1 MDFLDNT
8 NIVVTIGF
16 LIFVGVLIYAKVP
29 RLIGSKLDQRAA
41 SIRADLAEARALREE
56 AQTMLA
62 SYERRQREVA
72 AQAGE
77 IVVAARRESEQAA
90 EKAKAD
96 IRASM
101 ERRLAK
107 ATEQIEAA
115 EQAAIRQVRDRAVV
129 VAVAAAGDVIR
140 NSMKAS
146 DVKQTIDASIREV
159 GAKLH

>member
-1 MDFLDNT
+1 MDFLNNT
-8 NIVVTIGF
+8 DIVVTIGF

-29 RLIGSKLDQRAA
+29 RLLGSKLDARAA
-41 SIRADLAEARALREE
+41 GIKADLDEARALREE
-56 AQTMLA
+56 AQTLLA
-62 SYERRQREVA
+62 TYERRQREVT
-72 AQAGE
+72 AQAEE

-101 ERRLAK
+101 DRRLAK

-115 EQAAIRQVRDRAVV
+115 EQAAIKEVKDRAVV
-129 VAVAAAGDVIR
+129 LAVAAAGDVIR
-140 NSMKAS
+140 GSMKTA
-146 DVKQTIDASIREV
+146 DVKATIDASIKEV